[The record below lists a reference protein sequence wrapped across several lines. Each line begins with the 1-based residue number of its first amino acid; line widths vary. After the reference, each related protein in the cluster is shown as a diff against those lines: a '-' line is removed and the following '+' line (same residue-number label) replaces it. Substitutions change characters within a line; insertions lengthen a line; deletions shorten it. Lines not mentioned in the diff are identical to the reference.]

1 MYAEKIISRL
11 LEDFKKT
18 KSNFRNFLIE
28 NNIRP
33 SKYRKSKLFK
43 EIKSINVSF
52 NKKLL
57 NENDKGETTFDY
69 AFLFFKNDLLKNHP
83 FNLTRKELN
92 LLLEKYNI
100 FELFHEKYGISL
112 KDALSE
118 DVMPIFNNSDFSMD
132 EFDNDKAE
140 LFNILIMNNINPSD
154 IDNNA
159 LKKASNEIINDYK
172 KMTGNQFIDKY
183 GFPKFMLSQTVSN
196 KRKKITNVT
205 PNDFE
210 DYPDKYYKTGKYKK
224 SYDDREDDE
233 VVNIDVNQKDWE
245 NHHINGGFAKPA
257 VKMNTMSIPSSLL
270 NKDNNNKNNKNNKDN
285 KDIKKHKH
293 NRHQL
298 KDIYIS
304 DYEKLLNKYQDL
316 LMRLEEKEFSN
327 SSIISAYRKDPIEE
341 ENWGICSGIVSS
353 MYLLLNSH
361 PETPALLNENLSLK
375 RNTNLDISN
384 KLGKSWTLTVFNSQV
399 LFTDI
404 RLPLANRDLY
414 KLSYS
419 AVSTEEKQMKKR
431 INASNDALKIVN
443 KAIENVINNKKINSG
458 LRNELFIEPVFT
470 KDLQESDDIETIM
483 NVITKSLMIELHSLP
498 EISYEEKESSNTDKD
513 INDLFIKKI
522 KKTEKDA
529 DNKDIEVEIEEEN
542 TGRTSF
548 LDNLKNLLKDPKIKT
563 KLKTK
568 SIMQL
573 DYDELSGLSKE
584 IIKPY
589 KNLFE

>member
-69 AFLFFKNDLLKNHP
+69 AFLFFKNDLLNNHP
-83 FNLTRKELN
+83 FNLSRKELN

-118 DVMPIFNNSDFSMD
+118 DAIPSFNNSDFSMD

-140 LFNILIMNNINPSD
+140 LFNILIMNNINPSNVD
-154 IDNNA
+154 KKA
-159 LKKASNEIINDYK
+159 LKKANSEIINDYK
-172 KMTGNQFIDKY
+172 KLTGNQFIDKY

-205 PNDFE
+205 PDEFE

-224 SYDDREDDE
+224 SYDDREDDNDE
-233 VVNIDVNQKDWE
+233 QVDVGEIPEIFDIYTVGGGSNIHKK
-245 NHHINGGFAKPA
+245 IPA
-257 VKMNTMSIPSSLL
+257 V
-270 NKDNNNKNNKNNKDN
+270 NKLR
-285 KDIKKHKH
+285 DIDTLKTLSNQQKAKK
-293 NRHQL
+293 RLAEYQ
-298 KDIYIS
+298 
-304 DYEKLLNKYQDL
+304 YEKLLNKYQNI
-316 LMRLEEKEFSN
+316 LMRLEEKEFSS
-327 SSIISAYRKDPIEE
+327 SSIVSAYRKDPIEE

-361 PETPALLNENLSLK
+361 PETPALLNENFSLK

-404 RLPLANRDLY
+404 RLPLENKDLY
-414 KLSYS
+414 KFSYS
-419 AVSTEEKQMKKR
+419 AVSIEEKQMKKR
-431 INASNDALKIVN
+431 INASSDALKIVN

-458 LRNELFIEPVFT
+458 LRDELFIDSVFT
-470 KDLQESDDIETIM
+470 KDLQESDDNETII
-483 NVITKSLMIELHSLP
+483 NVITKSLMIELNSLP
-498 EISYEEKESSNTDKD
+498 EISYEEKESSNTDID
-513 INDLFIKKI
+513 MNALFIKTTTEI
-522 KKTEKDA
+522 EKDA
-529 DNKDIEVEIEEEN
+529 DNNDIKVEKEVED
-542 TGRTSF
+542 TGRTNF
-548 LDNLKNLLKDPKIKT
+548 LNNLKKIIKDT
-563 KLKTK
+563 ESKTK
-568 SIMQL
+568 STLGRKVMQL
-573 DYDELSGLSKE
+573 DYDDLSGLSKE

>member
-18 KSNFRNFLIE
+18 KCNFRNFLIE

-69 AFLFFKNDLLKNHP
+69 AFLFIKNELLKNHP
-83 FNLTRKELN
+83 FKISKKELN

-159 LKKASNEIINDYK
+159 LKKANNEIINDYK

-196 KRKKITNVT
+196 KRKKTTNVT
-205 PNDFE
+205 PDDFE
-210 DYPDKYYKTGKYKK
+210 DYSDKYYKTGNYKK
-224 SYDDREDDE
+224 SYDDREEDE
-233 VVNIDVNQKDWE
+233 LVNIDANQNDWE
-245 NHHINGGFAKPA
+245 NYRTDGGFAKPA
-257 VKMNTMSIPSSLL
+257 VKMNTMSIPNSLL
-270 NKDNNNKNNKNNKDN
+270 NKNNKDN
-285 KDIKKHKH
+285 KDDKDNKEIKKHKK
-293 NRHQL
+293 HQL
-298 KDIYIS
+298 KDLYIS
-304 DYEKLLNKYQDL
+304 DYEKLINKYQDL
-316 LMRLEEKEFSN
+316 LMRLEEREFSN
-327 SSIISAYRKDPIEE
+327 SSIISAYRKDSLDD
-341 ENWGICSGIVSS
+341 ENWGVCSGIVSS
-353 MYLLLNSH
+353 MYLLLNNH
-361 PETPALLNENLSLK
+361 PETPALLDENLSLK
-375 RNTNLDISN
+375 RNTNLNISN

-458 LRNELFIEPVFT
+458 LRNELFIDPVFT
-470 KDLQESDDIETIM
+470 KDLQDSDDNETIM
-483 NVITKSLMIELHSLP
+483 NAITKSLLIELHSLP
-498 EISYEEKESSNTDKD
+498 EISYEEKESSNTDND
-513 INDLFIKKI
+513 INNLFIKKI

-563 KLKTK
+563 NSKTK
-568 SIMQL
+568 SIMQI

-589 KNLFE
+589 KNIFE

>member
-11 LEDFKKT
+11 LEDLKKT

-57 NENDKGETTFDY
+57 NENDNGETTFDY

-83 FNLTRKELN
+83 FNLSKKELN

-132 EFDNDKAE
+132 EFENDKAE

-159 LKKASNEIINDYK
+159 LKKANNEIINDYK

-196 KRKKITNVT
+196 KRKKTTNVT
-205 PNDFE
+205 PDDFE
-210 DYPDKYYKTGKYKK
+210 DYSDKYYKTGKYKK
-224 SYDDREDDE
+224 SYDDREEDE
-233 VVNIDVNQKDWE
+233 LVNIDANQNDWE
-245 NHHINGGFAKPA
+245 DYRTDGGFAKPA
-257 VKMNTMSIPSSLL
+257 VKMNTMSIPNSLL
-270 NKDNNNKNNKNNKDN
+270 NKNNKDN
-285 KDIKKHKH
+285 KDDKDNKEIKKHKK
-293 NRHQL
+293 HQL
-298 KDIYIS
+298 KDLYIS
-304 DYEKLLNKYQDL
+304 DYEKLINKYQDL
-316 LMRLEEKEFSN
+316 LMRLEEREFSN
-327 SSIISAYRKDPIEE
+327 SSIISAYRKDSLDD
-341 ENWGICSGIVSS
+341 ENWGVCSGIVSS
-353 MYLLLNSH
+353 MYLLLNNH
-361 PETPALLNENLSLK
+361 PETPALLDENLSLK
-375 RNTNLDISN
+375 RNTNLNISN

-458 LRNELFIEPVFT
+458 LRNELFIDPVFT
-470 KDLQESDDIETIM
+470 KDLQDSDDNETIM
-483 NVITKSLMIELHSLP
+483 NAITKSLLIELHSLP
-498 EISYEEKESSNTDKD
+498 EISYEEKESSNTDND
-513 INDLFIKKI
+513 INNLFIKKI

-563 KLKTK
+563 NSKTK
-568 SIMQL
+568 SIMQI

-589 KNLFE
+589 KNIIE

>member
-43 EIKSINVSF
+43 EIKSINISF

-69 AFLFFKNDLLKNHP
+69 AFLFFKNDLLNNHP
-83 FNLTRKELN
+83 FNLSRKELN

-112 KDALSE
+112 KDALSD

-132 EFDNDKAE
+132 EFENDKAE

-159 LKKASNEIINDYK
+159 LKKANNEIVNDYK

-205 PNDFE
+205 PDDFE
-210 DYPDKYYKTGKYKK
+210 DYSDKYYKTGKYKK

-233 VVNIDVNQKDWE
+233 LVNIDANQNDWE
-245 NHHINGGFAKPA
+245 NYRTDGGFAKPA

-270 NKDNNNKNNKNNKDN
+270 NKDNKDDKDDKDNKDN
-285 KDIKKHKH
+285 KEIKKHKK
-293 NRHQL
+293 HQL
-298 KDIYIS
+298 KDLYIS
-304 DYEKLLNKYQDL
+304 DYEKLINKYQDL
-316 LMRLEEKEFSN
+316 LMRLEEREFSN
-327 SSIISAYRKDPIEE
+327 SSIISAYRKDSIEE
-341 ENWGICSGIVSS
+341 ENWGVCSGIVSS

-361 PETPALLNENLSLK
+361 PETPALLDENLSLK
-375 RNTNLDISN
+375 RNTNLNISN

-458 LRNELFIEPVFT
+458 LRNELFIDPVFT
-470 KDLQESDDIETIM
+470 KDLQDSDDNETIM
-483 NVITKSLMIELHSLP
+483 NAITKSLLIELHSLP
-498 EISYEEKESSNTDKD
+498 EISYEEKESSNTDND
-513 INDLFIKKI
+513 INNLFIKKT

-529 DNKDIEVEIEEEN
+529 NNKDIEVEIEEEN

-548 LDNLKNLLKDPKIKT
+548 LDNLKNLLKDPKIKSNS
-563 KLKTK
+563 KTK
-568 SIMQL
+568 SIMQI

-589 KNLFE
+589 KNIFE

>member
-57 NENDKGETTFDY
+57 NENDNGETTFDY

-83 FNLTRKELN
+83 FNLSKKELN

-132 EFDNDKAE
+132 EFENDKAE

-159 LKKASNEIINDYK
+159 LKKANNEIINDYK

-196 KRKKITNVT
+196 KRKKTTNVT
-205 PNDFE
+205 PDDFE
-210 DYPDKYYKTGKYKK
+210 DYSDKYYKTGKYKK
-224 SYDDREDDE
+224 SYNDREDDE
-233 VVNIDVNQKDWE
+233 LVNIDANQNDWE
-245 NHHINGGFAKPA
+245 DYRTDGGFAKPA

-270 NKDNNNKNNKNNKDN
+270 KKDNKDSKDNKDN
-285 KDIKKHKH
+285 KEIKKHKK
-293 NRHQL
+293 HQL

-304 DYEKLLNKYQDL
+304 DYEKLINKYQDL

-327 SSIISAYRKDPIEE
+327 SSIISAYRKDSLDD
-341 ENWGICSGIVSS
+341 ENWGVCSGIVSS
-353 MYLLLNSH
+353 MYLLLNNH
-361 PETPALLNENLSLK
+361 PETPALLDENLSLK
-375 RNTNLDISN
+375 RNTNLNISN

-458 LRNELFIEPVFT
+458 LRNELFIDPVFT
-470 KDLQESDDIETIM
+470 KDLQDSDDNETIM
-483 NVITKSLMIELHSLP
+483 NAITKSLLIELHSLP

-548 LDNLKNLLKDPKIKT
+548 LDNLKSLLKDPKIKT
-563 KLKTK
+563 NSKTK
-568 SIMQL
+568 SIMQI

-589 KNLFE
+589 KNIFE